1 MRQRWCCVMRINGPF
16 VHSFNRQTSVLG
28 YLQYIALL
36 LSHARI
42 RTSHEALSKLQADV
56 EVVTNNLDAETGG
69 SSDKQ
74 CFRRMTILCASF
86 DIARG
91 MRGEIQRADASPRLA

>member
-1 MRQRWCCVMRINGPF
+1 MRLTGP
-16 VHSFNRQTSVLG
+16 VVLSFNSQTSVLR

-36 LSHARI
+36 LSHTRI

-74 CFRRMTILCASF
+74 CFRRMTILFASF
-86 DIARG
+86 NIARG
-91 MRGEIQRADASPRLA
+91 MRGEIQRADASPRPA